1 MGDMWKYTLALA
13 VILTIFLIAY
23 FVAKLARKLGT
34 SVPRGKHRGAFQISK
49 QAF

>member
-23 FVAKLARKLGT
+23 FVGGWYILY
-34 SVPRGKHRGAFQISK
+34 H
-49 QAF
+49 